1 LNLVEEVALT
11 LPRVEEGGTLTDDC
25 RVPLF
30 LKRIGGGEDVLF
42 GEMVV
47 MHNTAW
53 VEVAN
58 NSRLLWDR
66 PSMTMEGVY
75 KKGDLI
81 TLRIEYFPLLQCEIF
96 ADEKKET

>member
-1 LNLVEEVALT
+1 M
-11 LPRVEEGGTLTDDC
+11 
-25 RVPLF
+25 
-30 LKRIGGGEDVLF
+30 LF